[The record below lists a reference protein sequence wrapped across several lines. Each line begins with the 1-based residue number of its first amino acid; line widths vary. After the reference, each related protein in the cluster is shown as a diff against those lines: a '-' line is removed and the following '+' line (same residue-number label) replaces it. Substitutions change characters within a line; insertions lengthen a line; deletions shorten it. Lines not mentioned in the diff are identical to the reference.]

1 MIELKEG
8 LEQAIINLNQAEEK
22 VHNFVSLLSE
32 MNQREQDLLH
42 YIENNT
48 LSTSGAYSVMRELQK
63 IRRKRR
69 EIKNLGEIWDTYLN
83 NRQKLISNE
92 NRPFLLAEMSK
103 REKSLGKKYTN
114 NIYTKEELDKLAR
127 KVKE

>member
-1 MIELKEG
+1 MIELKEK
-8 LEQAIINLNQAEEK
+8 LEQSIINLTQAEENI
-22 VHNFVSLLSE
+22 HNFVILLSE
-32 MNQREQDLLH
+32 YDQREQDIVH

-48 LSTSGAYSVMRELQK
+48 LSTSGAYSLMRELQN